1 MGYVMLKKLCLFF
14 SLLTLAACSGQRTTV
29 GQDADEK
36 RTDLFIVGYVFNP
49 DRELDPDTIAAE
61 NLTHINY
68 AFSNIEDGKL
78 VEGFQYDAENYRHL
92 QQLKT
97 RNPDLK
103 ILTSVGGWTWSGQ
116 FSDMALTEESR
127 QRFIDSALDFVRRHQ
142 LDGIDIDWEY
152 PGLPGNDNIH
162 RPEDG
167 TNFTLLLRDLRAHL
181 NELEQE
187 LNRPLLLTIA
197 TGGFPDF
204 IAKSDIGNWQQ
215 HLDFINIMAYD
226 FNFPADGRRIG
237 HNAPLFA
244 PEGDFMSGDQAVRD
258 HMAAG
263 VPAEKL
269 VLGVPFYGR
278 HWVNVEAGTA
288 GLGGIGYTGEFPYGS
303 TGYQN
308 IAAHLVD
315 QQGFERHWDSVGQV
329 PWLWHAEQNIFV
341 SYDDPESMA
350 IKANYVRTQGL
361 RGIMFWRY
369 ESDHNNDLLKAIY
382 NNLKHSDL

>member
-1 MGYVMLKKLCLFF
+1 MLKKLCLLF
-14 SLLTLAACSGQRTTV
+14 SLIILAACSGQGKTV
-29 GQDADEK
+29 AQNISAK
-36 RTDLFIVGYVFNP
+36 PADLFIIGYVFNP
-49 DRELDPDTIAAE
+49 DQELDPDTIAAE
-61 NLTHINY
+61 KLTHINY

-103 ILTSVGGWTWSGQ
+103 ILTSVGGWTWSGK
-116 FSDMALTEESR
+116 FSDMALTDESR

-167 TNFTLLLRDLRAHL
+167 TNFTLLLRDLRAQL
-181 NELEQE
+181 NRLEQE
-187 LNRPLLLTIA
+187 LDRPLLLTIA

-204 IAKSDIGNWQQ
+204 VTKSDIGNWQQ
-215 HLDFINIMAYD
+215 YLDFINIMAYD
-226 FNFPADGRRIG
+226 YNFPTDGNRTG

-244 PEGDFMSGDQAVRD
+244 PEGDLMSGDQAVRD
-258 HMAAG
+258 HIAAG
-263 VPAEKL
+263 VPVEKL

-278 HWVNVEAGTA
+278 HWVNVEAGSA
-288 GLGGIGYTGEFPYGS
+288 GLGETGYTGDFPYGN
-303 TGYQN
+303 TGYQH

-315 QQGFERHWDSVGQV
+315 QQGFERHWDAVAQV

-350 IKANYVRTQGL
+350 IKADYVRAQGL

-369 ESDHNNDLLKAIY
+369 ETDHNNDLLEAIY
-382 NNLKHSDL
+382 RNLKHSDL